1 MAKRGG
7 GGGNKATKCKFEIK
21 FDPQKRKEY
30 ITGFKKRKD
39 EQTINDVIVVYE
51 KGLAN
56 SKFTRTYVMDK
67 EFYNLNL
74 ILSKIK
80 DDQDEEYFRYENA
93 FTEYE

>member
-1 MAKRGG
+1 MIL
-7 GGGNKATKCKFEIK
+7 F
-21 FDPQKRKEY
+21 KEDFICY
-30 ITGFKKRKD
+30 DSKEFKKRKD

-74 ILSKIK
+74 ILSNI
-80 DDQDEEYFRYENA
+80 
-93 FTEYE
+93 